1 MDTGV
6 IEAVPPATLRA
17 FPVAL
22 EVRRAVIGRD
32 IVLEIGPRAG
42 VPVEETVLSL
52 APVVTV
58 LGGFVLVRLRRML
71 WTGTVEL

>member
-1 MDTGV
+1 VFRRIRCGN
-6 IEAVPPATLRA
+6 VPTPAH
-17 FPVAL
+17 
-22 EVRRAVIGRD
+22 I
-32 IVLEIGPRAG
+32 AG